1 MKQGSG
7 RSESAVYPGASP
19 TPPPVL
25 LVQLEPWFK
34 VFFRNLADTL
44 WLRRPSPLL
53 LSSSPGTFWPDVF
66 VPARLPWL
74 RFLES
79 AFYHV
84 AVVAAVWALPQ
95 LLPASPHVVLR
106 PVFRTA
112 DLYPTSD
119 YLPPLDT
126 GGPLRHLAMKGQ
138 PEFAPQPIIS
148 VPPEPDNLH
157 QTIVTPPRIKLT
169 QDVPLPNI
177 VVLASNRLPLP
188 PAAVPPAANLK
199 LPTLPTPVVDPPP
212 EVHAAADRRV
222 LVAPQPAIV
231 EPPPSIA
238 TAALRKLG
246 DVNIGHTD
254 VIAPAPQLPM
264 AEQRTFV
271 SASGPAPGSAATE
284 VIPPPPSIESTGAS
298 DAGGPLIA
306 LSIHPLPPSPTIEV
320 PAGNRRGSFAA
331 TPEGKPGAPG
341 TPDIAGDSHATE
353 SGFGG
358 GSGNGN
364 GAGSAGNETALPP
377 GLFVGA
383 GPNPQDSPGIA
394 GRAPSEATRGGSQ
407 VSFRNSSRLLA
418 EATPPRVTSIPR
430 QPAVPGGPLSD
441 AEKKVFGIRRFYSMS
456 LNMPNLNSG
465 GGSWVVHFAEL
476 KENSGEK
483 GELIAPVATQKV
495 DPAYPAELMRE
506 NVEGTVTL
514 YAIIHSDG
522 SVGDV
527 RVLHG
532 VDDRLDTYARTAL
545 SQWRFQ
551 PATRNGTAVA
561 IEAVVMIPFR
571 AIRRSGF

>member
-7 RSESAVYPGASP
+7 RSKSAVYPVASP
-19 TPPPVL
+19 ALPPTL
-25 LVQLEPWFK
+25 LVQLEPWSK
-34 VFFRNLADTL
+34 VFLRNLADL
-44 WLRRPSPLL
+44 VWPRRPSPLF
-53 LSSSPGTFWPDVF
+53 LSSPPGPFWPDVF
-66 VPARLPWL
+66 VPARLPWR

-84 AVVAAVWALPQ
+84 AVVAAVWALSQ
-95 LLPASPHVVLR
+95 LLPASPRIALR
-106 PVFRTA
+106 PMFRTA

-119 YLPPLDT
+119 YLPPLNT
-126 GGPLRHLAMKGQ
+126 GGQHRHLPIKGQ
-138 PEFAPQPIIS
+138 PEFSRQPIIS

-177 VVLASNRLPLP
+177 VAPASSPLPIP

-199 LPTLPTPVVDPPP
+199 LPSLPTPVVAPPP
-212 EVHAAADRRV
+212 EVHAAEARRV
-222 LVAPQPAIV
+222 PVAPRPAIV

-246 DVNIGHTD
+246 DVNIAHTE

-264 AEQRTFV
+264 AERRTFV
-271 SASGPAPGSAATE
+271 SASGPSPGSATE

-298 DAGGPLIA
+298 NAGGRLIA

-320 PAGNRRGSFAA
+320 PAGNRRGTFAA
-331 TPEGKPGAPG
+331 TPEGKPGALG
-341 TPDIAGDSHATE
+341 TPDIAGDPHAIE
-353 SGFGG
+353 SGSGG

-364 GAGSAGNETALPP
+364 GAGSAGSTTDVPP

-383 GPNPQDSPGIA
+383 GPNPPDPSGVA
-394 GRAPSEATRGGSQ
+394 GRAPIEGARGGSQ
-407 VSFRNSSRLLA
+407 ISFRNNSRLLA
-418 EATPPRVTSIPR
+418 DAIPPRVTGIPH
-430 QPAVPGGPLSD
+430 QPAVPGNRPSD

-456 LNMPNLNSG
+456 LNMPNLNSA
-465 GGSWVVHFAEL
+465 GGSWVIHFAEL

-483 GELIAPVATQKV
+483 GELVAPVATQKV
-495 DPAYPAELMRE
+495 DPAYPAALMRE
-506 NVEGTVTL
+506 NVEGIVTL

-527 RVLHG
+527 RVLRG

-571 AIRRSGF
+571 AIRRESSF